1 VITMTEENQE
11 QKIAEEL
18 VEEKQ
23 DEPKSDKTALVVS
36 KTTAEKLMK
45 LKNLGD
51 SYEDVILRLIEKP
64 N

>member
-1 VITMTEENQE
+1 MITMTEENQE

>member
-1 VITMTEENQE
+1 MTEENQE
-11 QKIAEEL
+11 QKIVEDI

-23 DEPKSDKTALVVS
+23 EEPKSDKTALVVS
-36 KTTAEKLMK
+36 KATAEKLMK

>member
-1 VITMTEENQE
+1 MTEENQE
-11 QKIAEEL
+11 QKIVEDI

-23 DEPKSDKTALVVS
+23 EEPKSDKTALVVS
-36 KTTAEKLMK
+36 KATAEKLMK

-51 SYEDVILRLIEKP
+51 SYEDVILRLMEKP

>member
-1 VITMTEENQE
+1 MEDE
-11 QKIAEEL
+11 KIAEDL

-23 DEPKSDKTALVVS
+23 EEPKSDKTALVVS
-36 KTTAEKLMK
+36 KATAEKLMK

-51 SYEDVILRLIEKP
+51 SYEDVILRLMEKP

>member
-1 VITMTEENQE
+1 VINMTEENQE
-11 QKIAEEL
+11 QKIVEDI

-23 DEPKSDKTALVVS
+23 EEPKSDKTALVVS
-36 KTTAEKLMK
+36 KATAEKLMK

>member
-1 VITMTEENQE
+1 MINMTEENQE
-11 QKIAEEL
+11 QKIVEDI

-23 DEPKSDKTALVVS
+23 EEPKSDKTALVVS
-36 KTTAEKLMK
+36 KATAEKLMK